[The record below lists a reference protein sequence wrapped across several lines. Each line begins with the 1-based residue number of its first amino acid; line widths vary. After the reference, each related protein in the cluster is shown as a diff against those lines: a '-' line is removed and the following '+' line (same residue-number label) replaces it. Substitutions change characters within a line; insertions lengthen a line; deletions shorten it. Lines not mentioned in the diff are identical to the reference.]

1 MRQFLQN
8 LVLWLCVGGV
18 AIAIGLPLAPPTQA
32 DGIYTYRQWH
42 DPDGIGKFYYG
53 REIAHVMGHEGLFWL
68 ERPSR
73 VFEELP
79 DRTVAALNLTPDAV
93 VADIGAGSGYMSFRI
108 APLVP
113 DGEVLAVDIQ
123 PEMLD
128 YLQFMR
134 EDTGLENVTPI
145 LGTERD
151 PQLPPNRVD
160 LAIFVDAYHELAY
173 PQEVMS
179 QVVTALKPHGR
190 VVLVEYRREDPLVL
204 IKKLHKMSD
213 RQVRQEMAAVGL
225 TWQAT
230 AEFLP
235 QQHVFFF
242 EKVT

>member
-1 MRQFLQN
+1 MRQFWQTIF
-8 LVLWLCVGGV
+8 LWLCVGGA
-18 AIAIGLPLAPPTQA
+18 AIAIGLPLFPPTQA
-32 DGIYTYRQWH
+32 DGVYTYRQWH
-42 DPDGIGKFYYG
+42 DPDGIGKFYLG

-79 DRTVAALNLTPDAV
+79 DRTVTSLDLAPDAV

-113 DGEVLAVDIQ
+113 EGEVLAVDIQ

-134 EDTGLENVTPI
+134 EDTGLTNVTPI

-151 PQLPPNRVD
+151 PHLPPNSVD

-179 QVVTALKPHGR
+179 QVVAALKPHGR
-190 VVLVEYRREDPLVL
+190 VVLVEYRRENPLIL
-204 IKKLHKMSD
+204 IKKLHKMTA
-213 RQVRQEMAAVGL
+213 RQVRREMAAVGL
-225 TWQAT
+225 TWQTT

-242 EKVT
+242 EKA